1 VDRREAAG
9 ALEREPNE
17 AAAARLTDPAGRS
30 RNTFRSGRK
39 QRATKRG
46 YPDSKR
52 RNPMITPRATLSERL
67 ALLFGGGTLLAVLS
81 AEVAFAGWL
90 FMQNI

>member
-1 VDRREAAG
+1 
-9 ALEREPNE
+9 
-17 AAAARLTDPAGRS
+17 
-30 RNTFRSGRK
+30 
-39 QRATKRG
+39 
-46 YPDSKR
+46 
-52 RNPMITPRATLSERL
+52 MITPRATLSERL